1 MKEEIKGD
9 IYVYS
14 LGLKGD
20 IYVYNLWRWQFKLFS
35 QRKKGGNSETSK
47 ASNEKPNPNPPCPN
61 PKAPLRSA
69 TLSQRPT
76 IPSTQS
82 TKDTKVTPIVNQK
95 LATNISSNKQTNA
108 ITTPSKFT
116 NQMEIHN
123 NNPIQQNPEP
133 SPKPRKQSCS
143 PSVTRSPKAEFKQ
156 KNRESNFIPYSISLY
171 YECEISMNL

>member
-35 QRKKGGNSETSK
+35 QRKKGGNSEASK

-95 LATNISSNKQTNA
+95 LATNISSNKQTMQLPLHQNSQ
-108 ITTPSKFT
+108 TKWKF
-116 NQMEIHN
+116 III
-123 NNPIQQNPEP
+123 IQFNKIQNPVQNQGSNHVHQE
-133 SPKPRKQSCS
+133 
-143 PSVTRSPKAEFKQ
+143 
-156 KNRESNFIPYSISLY
+156 NIESNFIPYSISLY